1 MRGTREEFWFYAN
14 SSFCWDSIGSSVSVE
29 SISSSLRIEFSL
41 MLFFFYQEGSL
52 YETRVP
58 RWRIKKLGDGDTSGK
73 K

>member
-1 MRGTREEFWFYAN
+1 M
-14 SSFCWDSIGSSVSVE
+14 E

-58 RWRIKKLGDGDTSGK
+58 RWRIKKLGDGDTVMVKSERSGSVWFYSK
-73 K
+73 ANK